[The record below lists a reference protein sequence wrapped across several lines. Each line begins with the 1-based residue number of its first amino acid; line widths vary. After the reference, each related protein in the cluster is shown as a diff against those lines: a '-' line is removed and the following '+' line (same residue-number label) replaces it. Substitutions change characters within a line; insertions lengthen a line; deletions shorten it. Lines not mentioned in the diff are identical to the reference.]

1 MPKVISV
8 LLLITGL
15 INFLP
20 VIGVLSSDQI
30 NGLYG
35 LEIDN
40 RDLMILLRHR
50 ALLFGIIGG
59 FVIYSAFKRQ
69 YQLASIL
76 MMLVSMLGFLFI
88 LHIEG
93 SSNYALAKIA
103 LIDVIGIVLALI
115 ALMLKLFLSLKFH
128 GQS

>member
-8 LLLITGL
+8 LLVITGL

-35 LEIDN
+35 LEIN
-40 RDLMILLRHR
+40 NGDLMILLRHR
-50 ALLFGIIGG
+50 ALLFGVIGG

-76 MMLVSMLGFLFI
+76 MMLVSMFGFLVI
-88 LHIEG
+88 LYLEG

-103 LIDVIGIVLALI
+103 LIDVIGIVLALA
-115 ALMLKLFLSLKFH
+115 ALMLKLFFAGKK
-128 GQS
+128 

>member
-59 FVIYSAFKRQ
+59 FVIYPAFKRH

>member
-20 VIGVLSSDQI
+20 VIGVLSSGQI

-35 LEIDN
+35 LEINN

-59 FVIYSAFKRQ
+59 FVIYSAFKRH

-103 LIDVIGIVLALI
+103 LVDVIGIVLALI

>member
-35 LEIDN
+35 LVIDN

>member
-50 ALLFGIIGG
+50 ALLFGVIGG

-76 MMLVSMLGFLFI
+76 MMLVSMFGFLVI
-88 LHIEG
+88 LYLEG

-103 LIDVIGIVLALI
+103 LIDVIGIVLALA
-115 ALMLKLFLSLKFH
+115 ALMLKLFFAGKK
-128 GQS
+128 